1 MSTSFLVMVLVGFAA
16 QLVDGALGMAYGVTS
31 STLLLTAGLAPATAS
46 ASVHLAEV
54 GTTLASGVSH
64 WRLGNLNRDVVLRL
78 AVPGAAGAF
87 LGAVVLSNVSADTA
101 RPLVSMFLASLGV
114 LLLLRFGFRR
124 TPAVRPRRMPTRAL
138 APLGLVGGFMD
149 AAGGG
154 GWGPIVTP
162 SLLASGRV
170 RPRKAV
176 GNTDAS
182 EFAVAVA
189 ASLGFFVA
197 LDFGALS
204 LAVVGGMLVGGLLAA
219 PLAAWLVRHL
229 PSRVLGVA
237 VSGVIILTNGPRAL
251 EAFGLPVPLEV
262 AILVAAAAAWLVG
275 LVLVMRR
282 RSTAIQLGPDPGE
295 GHAA

>member
-1 MSTSFLVMVLVGFAA
+1 VSTSFLVMVLVGFAA

-31 STLLLTAGLAPATAS
+31 STLLLSIGLAPATAS

-54 GTTLASGVSH
+54 GTTLASGLSH
-64 WRLGNLNRDVVLRL
+64 WRLGNLNRSTVVRL

-87 LGAVVLSNVSADTA
+87 LGAVVLSNLAAETA
-101 RPLVSMFLASLGV
+101 RPLVSVFLAGLG
-114 LLLLRFGFRR
+114 LLLLIRFGFRR
-124 TPAVRPRRMPTRAL
+124 AAAVRPRQLPTRAL

-176 GNTDAS
+176 GNADAS

-189 ASLGFFVA
+189 ASIGFFVA
-197 LDFGALS
+197 LDMTELS
-204 LAVVGGMLVGGLLAA
+204 AAVVGGMLVGGLVAA
-219 PLAAWLVRHL
+219 PIAAWLVRRL
-229 PSRVLGVA
+229 PSRILGVA
-237 VSGVIILTNGPRAL
+237 VSGVIILTNAPRAFD
-251 EAFGLPVPLEV
+251 AIGLPSAAELL
-262 AILVAAAAAWLVG
+262 ILVGVAALWVAALAM
-275 LVLVMRR
+275 VLARR
-282 RSTAIQLGPDPGE
+282 RSRPDGRITA
-295 GHAA
+295 A

>member
-1 MSTSFLVMVLVGFAA
+1 VPTSFVVLVLVGFAA

-31 STLLLTAGLAPATAS
+31 STLLLSLGLAPAAAS

-64 WRLGNLNRDVVLRL
+64 WRLGNLHRGTVFRL
-78 AVPGAAGAF
+78 AIPGAIGAF
-87 LGAVVLSNVSADTA
+87 LGAVVLSNLSAETA
-101 RPLVSMFLASLGV
+101 RPLVSIFLASLGV
-114 LLLLRFGFRR
+114 LLLVRFGFRR
-124 TPAVRPRRMPTRAL
+124 SQAVRPRPLPARAL

-176 GNTDAS
+176 GNADAS

-189 ASLGFFVA
+189 ASIGFFVA
-197 LDFGALS
+197 LDMSTIS
-204 LAVVGGMLVGGLLAA
+204 LVVVGGMLVGGLIAA
-219 PLAAWLVRHL
+219 PVAAWLVRRL
-229 PSRVLGVA
+229 PARILGVA
-237 VSGVIILTNGPRAL
+237 VSGMIILTNGPRAL
-251 EAFGLPVPLEV
+251 ESIGLAPAAEI
-262 AILVAAAAAWLVG
+262 AILAGAGVAWACAVVVVLGRRGAARAAPT
-275 LVLVMRR
+275 R
-282 RSTAIQLGPDPGE
+282 AD
-295 GHAA
+295 

>member
-1 MSTSFLVMVLVGFAA
+1 MADVTARGSATAAYVAAAVNLAAGLVML
-16 QLVDGALGMAYGVTS
+16 LALRYGIPAGESDLSARIEYVREH
-31 STLLLTAGLAPATAS
+31 TLT
-46 ASVHLAEV
+46 
-54 GTTLASGVSH
+54 
-64 WRLGNLNRDVVLRL
+64 WRLGWLVWNL
-78 AVPGAAGAF
+78 AAI
-87 LGAVVLSNVSADTA
+87 
-101 RPLVSMFLASLGV
+101 SL
-114 LLLLRFGFRR
+114 
-124 TPAVRPRRMPTRAL
+124 
-138 APLGLVGGFMD
+138 
-149 AAGGG
+149 
-154 GWGPIVTP
+154 
-162 SLLASGRV
+162 
-170 RPRKAV
+170 
-176 GNTDAS
+176 
-182 EFAVAVA
+182 
-189 ASLGFFVA
+189 LGFFVA